1 MVSLIF
7 QLRMGYA
14 PLNDY
19 LHQFMKV
26 DSPRCPA
33 YGTEKETAK
42 HFILSCPKYAHKRW
56 ALTRNVQASTPK
68 LMDILSDPKII
79 LPLSYVV
86 NYMEATGRLDIT
98 PRRTDNTEHS

>member
-1 MVSLIF
+1 MASLIF
-7 QLRMGYA
+7 QLRTGHA

-19 LHQFMKV
+19 LHRFMKV

-33 YGTEKETAK
+33 CGTERETAE
-42 HFILSCPKYAHKRW
+42 HFILRCPKYAHERW

-68 LMDILSDPKII
+68 LTDILSDPKII
-79 LPLSYVV
+79 LPLV

-98 PRRTDNTEHS
+98 LAPRGTDNTEHS